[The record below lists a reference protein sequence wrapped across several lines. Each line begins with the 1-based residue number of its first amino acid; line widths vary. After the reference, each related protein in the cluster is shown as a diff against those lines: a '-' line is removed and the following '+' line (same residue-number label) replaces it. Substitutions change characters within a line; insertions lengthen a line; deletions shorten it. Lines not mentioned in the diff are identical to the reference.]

1 MNGHKRFWAVLLTVV
16 LLLPAAAGFAFPKV
30 FYRGD
35 DKKPQ
40 IAITMDDCWKI
51 KYVEQM
57 LDLCKEY
64 GFHMTFFPCGMSIRE
79 DTAELWKRVVA
90 EGHELGNHTKNH
102 SKLTKLDRYLIGTEL
117 RAMKKRLDSALGYEY
132 DMIMMRPPYGSFG
145 GGNMSA
151 AARAIENNGYPYII
165 MWSVSQTDP
174 DKMLKQIKN
183 GDILLYHSNK
193 KDVEGLRKAI
203 PVLLDR
209 GFELVTV
216 SELLGIG
223 PEDAQTL

>member
-1 MNGHKRFWAVLLTVV
+1 MNRHKGFWAVLLTVA
-16 LLLPAAAGFAFPKV
+16 LLLPAASSFAFPQV
-30 FYRGD
+30 FYHGD
-35 DKKPQ
+35 MEKPQ
-40 IAITMDDCWKI
+40 IAITMDDCFKSR
-51 KYVEQM
+51 YVEQM
-57 LDLCKEY
+57 LDICKDY

-79 DTAELWKRVVA
+79 DTSELWKRVVA

-102 SKLTKLDRYLIGTEL
+102 SKLTKLDRYLVGTEL

-132 DMIMMRPPYGSFG
+132 DMFMMRPPYGSFG

-151 AARAIENNGYPYII
+151 TARAIEHNGYPYII

-174 DKMLKQIKN
+174 EKMLRQIKN
-183 GDILLYHSNK
+183 GDIMLYHSNK

-203 PVLLDR
+203 PVLLSR

-216 SELLGIG
+216 SELLNIR
-223 PEDAQTL
+223 PEATQSP